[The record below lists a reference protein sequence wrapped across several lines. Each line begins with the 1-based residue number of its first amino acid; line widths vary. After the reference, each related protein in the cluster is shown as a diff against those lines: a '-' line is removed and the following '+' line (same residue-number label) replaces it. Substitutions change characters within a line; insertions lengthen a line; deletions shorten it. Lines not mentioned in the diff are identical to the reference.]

1 MESISGVYDDL
12 NEKMHDVDK
21 TMWVSLY
28 ISFTYQ
34 HRSVRRRQIPWNGR
48 LHLSIFDFLDWSW
61 FALAA
66 KTTFFST
73 EWFRTPSQNFQTLW
87 DRGYFFQ
94 FTSRN
99 NIYSMTQ
106 NSLLCWCNVFKF
118 CRCKTF
124 SDTALVSLA
133 TFLWRRWFSQYIISS
148 FDALHFEQ
156 LARLTTGPEIR
167 GCRPILVTFNNFKVK
182 NIFLFLF
189 LFNHLF
195 SSLKD
200 REEVLSKAKL
210 LKRSNIYVSE
220 DLSRYFMFACK
231 AFFWHSV
238 LDSVTISLS
247 TLCQFDKQSL
257 NQENSRAQTRAAEV
271 FATGSLLNP
280 DQSGCLLSKEAFVE
294 DTEFPTI
301 IIIPLIACSQLIDL
315 D

>member
-1 MESISGVYDDL
+1 MKSIKAKMESISGVYDDL

-133 TFLWRRWFSQYIISS
+133 TFLWRRWFAQYIIY
-148 FDALHFEQ
+148 
-156 LARLTTGPEIR
+156 
-167 GCRPILVTFNNFKVK
+167 
-182 NIFLFLF
+182 
-189 LFNHLF
+189 
-195 SSLKD
+195 
-200 REEVLSKAKL
+200 
-210 LKRSNIYVSE
+210 IYI
-220 DLSRYFMFACK
+220 Y
-231 AFFWHSV
+231 
-238 LDSVTISLS
+238 TIYS
-247 TLCQFDKQSL
+247 
-257 NQENSRAQTRAAEV
+257 
-271 FATGSLLNP
+271 
-280 DQSGCLLSKEAFVE
+280 
-294 DTEFPTI
+294 I
-301 IIIPLIACSQLIDL
+301 
-315 D
+315 